1 MFIVQAAGKLL
12 GCFSVPMFNKCVA
25 SSNVLSA
32 EDCGGVAHGRWQA
45 LELLEIGFSVPIY
58 MCTNSLCCCCTD
70 EMFGGSCS

>member
-1 MFIVQAAGKLL
+1 MFIVQAAG
-12 GCFSVPMFNKCVA
+12 N
-25 SSNVLSA
+25 SA